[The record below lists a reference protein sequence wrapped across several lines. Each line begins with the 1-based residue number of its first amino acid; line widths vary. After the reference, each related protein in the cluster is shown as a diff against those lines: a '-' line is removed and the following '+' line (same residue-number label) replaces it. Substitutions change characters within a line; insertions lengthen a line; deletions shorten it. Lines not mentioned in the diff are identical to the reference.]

1 MNREQFKRNLEASI
15 ENKDQY
21 VNPEDIERFLALNF
35 DEDSSIA
42 EWDYD
47 DFSDFSSD
55 LCNNFG
61 DFWKTVSSYDLH
73 CPDKHYR
80 IRTTSID
87 YHITR
92 QDIEDTVLDSLDDD
106 ERESMSEDELDE
118 MIEQALED
126 TRDELPQELEFEL
139 DCQEDELE
147 DIICDWI
154 SDETGWFI
162 NYFNYQILEESC

>member
-42 EWDYD
+42 EWSYD

-55 LCNNFG
+55 LCANFG

-73 CPDKHYR
+73 CPDKHYKVHT
-80 IRTTSID
+80 IYID

-92 QDIEDTVLDSLDDD
+92 EDVEDTVLDSLDED

-126 TRDELPQELEFEL
+126 TRHELPQELDFEL

-147 DIICDWI
+147 DIICDLI

-162 NYFNYQILEESC
+162 NYFNYQILDEKN

>member
-15 ENKDQY
+15 ERKDQY

-42 EWDYD
+42 EWNYD

-55 LCNNFG
+55 LCNNSG

-73 CPDKHYR
+73 CPDKHYK
-80 IRTTSID
+80 IKTTYVD
-87 YHITR
+87 YHITKE
-92 QDIEDTVLDSLDDD
+92 DIEDVVLSSLPENY
-106 ERESMSEDELDE
+106 EREAISEDELAE
-118 MIEQALED
+118 IYEQAIED
-126 TRDELPQELEFEL
+126 TRDELPQEFEFEL

-162 NYFNYQILEESC
+162 NYFEYIILKEN